1 MTPNKESDDVLL
13 KHIQECIARIREYT
27 ADGRT
32 AFYESTLV
40 QDAVMRNLQNL
51 AESTQRLSETIK
63 NSEPHVPWR
72 DIAGFRNVLTH
83 DYFGI
88 NLDTVWSVVEA
99 DLPHLALAID
109 RMALALHGA
118 QS

>member
-51 AESTQRLSETIK
+51 AESTQCLSETIK
-63 NSEPHVPWR
+63 EQRAARSLARHR
-72 DIAGFRNVLTH
+72 RL
-83 DYFGI
+83 
-88 NLDTVWSVVEA
+88 SKRA
-99 DLPHLALAID
+99 DP
-109 RMALALHGA
+109 
-118 QS
+118 

>member
-13 KHIQECIARIREYT
+13 KHIRECIARIREYT

-32 AFYESTLV
+32 AFYASTLV

-63 NSEPHVPWR
+63 DSEPHVPWR
-72 DIAGFRNVLTH
+72 DVAGFRNVLTH
-83 DYFGI
+83 DYFGVD
-88 NLDTVWSVVEA
+88 LDTVWSVVEA

-109 RMALALHGA
+109 RMALALRGA
-118 QS
+118 QP